1 MIVLYQHVCVYRG
14 CVYSSLGNGSIV
26 RSLKHRLT
34 KEQRLANQDRAI
46 TANTAVIGLLI
57 TYIILQNR
65 TSHNPMILHGTARL
79 AQRCNCI
86 RAAPGKGCRV
96 PAAQRKRNHLK
107 LWKTV

>member
-1 MIVLYQHVCVYRG
+1 M
-14 CVYSSLGNGSIV
+14 YSSLGNGSIV

-65 TSHNPMILHGTARL
+65 NFT
-79 AQRCNCI
+79 
-86 RAAPGKGCRV
+86 
-96 PAAQRKRNHLK
+96 
-107 LWKTV
+107 